1 MTTAATTV
9 EIPPADERFDF
20 VGGNV
25 QHGRKLRDFVK
36 LVKRR
41 TEETGVRTGLLSVQE
56 LQEGRDEEVAER
68 LGLTL
73 VRAQANPRPGSRNA
87 LYFDPALFRINSDW
101 KPYPARIRHVP
112 AVAKLHM
119 IHPETGEPSFRDM
132 AVASVHASYF
142 DPNLREQQVRW
153 LSEVVKDEDL
163 GLFQGDWNSWPV
175 GRAPLTLDNIL
186 DRAHAQQRSILMPD
200 GSLCPDDV
208 ADRLLTYHG
217 MPDVGAYAATVLGQ
231 VGADR
236 PTTGHG
242 ADKGRQRVP
251 ATDRPAAGIGAIDR
265 THASRELLSALV
277 SAETLDTPQ
286 TRAISDHLPQV
297 TSWSVRRLWDVMD
310 LPITPVRH

>member
-1 MTTAATTV
+1 MTSAPATN
-9 EIPPADERFDF
+9 ELFDF
-20 VGGNV
+20 MGGNV
-25 QHGRKLRDFVK
+25 QHGRKLRDFVA

-41 TEETGVRTGLLSVQE
+41 AEETVVRTGLLSVQE
-56 LQEGRDEEVAER
+56 LQEGQDEEVAER

-73 VRAQANPRPGSRNA
+73 VRAQPNSRPGSRNA
-87 LYFDPALFRINSDW
+87 LYFDPGLFRINDGW

-119 IHPETGEPSFRDM
+119 IHPETGALSFRDM
-132 AVASVHASYF
+132 AVASIHASYL
-142 DPNLREQQVRW
+142 DPALREQQVRW
-153 LSEVVKDEDL
+153 LSEPVKDEDL
-163 GLFQGDWNSWPV
+163 GLFQGDWNSWPA

-200 GSLCPDDV
+200 GTLRPDDV

-242 ADKGRQRVP
+242 TGKDRQRVP
-251 ATDRPAAGIGAIDR
+251 AADRPAAGIGAIDR
-265 THASRELLSALV
+265 THASRELLPALI

-297 TSWSVRRLWDVMD
+297 TTWAIRPLWEVMNR
-310 LPITPVRH
+310 PITPIRH